1 MNAVNDLE
9 VVYKTSL
16 VPGPRPRAQWLTRTR
31 ESVCRGPGYEAS
43 TILVLG
49 HCVI

>member
-16 VPGPRPRAQWLTRTR
+16 IPGPRPRAQWMR
-31 ESVCRGPGYEAS
+31 ESVCRGPGYEA
-43 TILVLG
+43 I
-49 HCVI
+49 